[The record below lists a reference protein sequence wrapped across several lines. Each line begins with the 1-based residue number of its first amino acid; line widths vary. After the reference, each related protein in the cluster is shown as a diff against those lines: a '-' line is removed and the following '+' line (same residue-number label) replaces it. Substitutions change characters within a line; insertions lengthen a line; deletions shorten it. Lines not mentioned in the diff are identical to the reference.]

1 MPNAAIA
8 IKRVSAL
15 ADVAVQGRFGADK
28 GAPGVTLSVR
38 HPLSIVTVIARK
50 DQSEA
55 LGKAVE
61 ASYKFPLPGIG
72 ESSGNNNGLALHWCG
87 AEQYF
92 AIAEG
97 KADGELYRELKV
109 RFDGLASCSDQSHGR
124 IVIRVSGPKAQTLLA
139 KGTPIDLHPSV
150 FAPGKSAMT
159 QMAHVGVHL
168 IRTGQ
173 DTFELSVFRGFSEN
187 FWEWLTEQAEE
198 YGYQVL

>member
-1 MPNAAIA
+1 MPKTAIA

-38 HPLSIVTVIARK
+38 HPMSIVTVIARK
-50 DQSEA
+50 DKAEA
-55 LGKAVE
+55 LGKAIE
-61 ASYKFPLPGIG
+61 AAYNFPLPGIG
-72 ESSGNNNGLALHWCG
+72 ESTGKNGLALHWCG
-87 AEQYF
+87 ADQYF
-92 AIAEG
+92 AIADS
-97 KADGELYRELKV
+97 KADGELYRELKGHL
-109 RFDGLASCSDQSHGR
+109 DGLASCSDQSHGR
-124 IVIRVSGPKAQTLLA
+124 VIIRVAGPKARALLA

-150 FAPGKSAMT
+150 FGPGKSAMT

-168 IRTGQ
+168 IQTAE